1 MLNDRYG
8 DLLDKGIAKVNKQ
21 NDEMLNAVEGI
32 SDYLTE
38 QRRKEELRHKDFI
51 SKMDEIKRSEHER
64 LQRNCDLVESMLE
77 KARAKENEK
86 QRIKLAEREEQ
97 ERRERRRKTMENLN
111 WSPGR

>member
-51 SKMDEIKRSEHER
+51 SKRDEIKRSEHER
-64 LQRNCDLVESMLE
+64 LQRNCDFVETMLE
-77 KARAKENEK
+77 PKKLRSKELNWQNVK
-86 QRIKLAEREEQ
+86 SRNAERDV
-97 ERRERRRKTMENLN
+97 ERQ
-111 WSPGR
+111 